1 MSNDKMLKSI
11 FNLKGSFNFH
21 NVADY
26 KKQLTKILVK
36 KYLVSPP
43 PPTTNALSK
52 KRAHDQ

>member
-52 KRAHDQ
+52 KRAHDR